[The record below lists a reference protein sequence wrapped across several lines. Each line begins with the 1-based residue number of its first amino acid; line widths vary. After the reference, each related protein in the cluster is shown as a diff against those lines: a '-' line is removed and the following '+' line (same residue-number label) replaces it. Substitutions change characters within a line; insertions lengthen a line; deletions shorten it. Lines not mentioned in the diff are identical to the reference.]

1 MSDFLISNRLFAFLS
16 LSGGGRSSQRGQ
28 SIPVE
33 SISLTFSLNRIPQ
46 AVVSLGLGRSL
57 RSRQPA
63 QDYQLLREAYQ
74 KQKEIDIFLRVEGDW
89 SSAGG
94 NWGAAG
100 QQRIFRGR
108 CVGLNYSRTTNQI
121 ALVLHLVHWL
131 SDLSFG
137 CLISDQTH
145 PQNPLDLSF
154 EAVYDL
160 PGAGGNFQGQPA
172 FVHTASGRV
181 TAAGIQE
188 DVWGEAILPA
198 FLTLAAEDQVRVGGA
213 DSCGGLASSNRQ
225 SLMVLQKL
233 EASLQHADYRP
244 LSIELEA
251 AAEGV
256 AYAIRTY
263 ILRCL
268 AEAYW
273 QTNFW
278 DLLVGEFCPK
288 LFMQVV
294 PCVDHALITP
304 ACPTSQQIYKE
315 ITADELSSLNPVLFQ
330 QRPLRGVG
338 IWTSVSSETNYAG
351 NNPESIR
358 IGGCWLPDDQRMGMV
373 RYLPAPEWLHYV
385 PLVTQDPRKSLPKGS
400 NPIGT
405 ATTPRGAAPDKNPP
419 MSTVRNSAGRL
430 ADRIAQQYFGLE
442 YLQGRSLVCSG
453 KLRFDIAPGSLI
465 AVSSISPIPGADRLI
480 GLVEQVSIDISCAA
494 RQATTTFH
502 LSHVRT
508 EEENNADDGPA
519 MAAHPLYQ
527 HTFAGTPLV
536 EAFNFD

>member
-1 MSDFLISNRLFAFLS
+1 MSEFLIRNRLYAFLS
-16 LSGGGRSSQRGQ
+16 LSGVGTSKKRSE

-33 SISLTFSLNRIPQ
+33 SISLTFGLNRIPQ

-63 QDYQLLREAYQ
+63 QDHQLLSEAYQ
-74 KQKEIDIFLRVEGDW
+74 QQKEMDIFLKVEGDW
-89 SSAGG
+89 GSAGG

-137 CLISDQTH
+137 CLISEQTH
-145 PQNPLDLSF
+145 PQNPFDLSF
-154 EAVYDL
+154 NAVHDL
-160 PGAGGNFQGQPA
+160 VGAGGNFQGQPA
-172 FVHTASGRV
+172 FIHTASNRV
-181 TAAGIQE
+181 TPAGIQS
-188 DVWGEAILPA
+188 DVWGKAILPA
-198 FLTLAAEDQVRVGGA
+198 FLALAAEDHVRVGGA
-213 DSCGGLASSNRQ
+213 DSCGGLVTSNRQ
-225 SLMVLQKL
+225 SLQVLQKL
-233 EASLQHADYRP
+233 EESLGHADYRP

-268 AEAYW
+268 SEAYW

-294 PCVDHALITP
+294 PCVEHVLITP

-338 IWTSVSSETNYAG
+338 IWTAVSSETNYAG
-351 NNPESIR
+351 NNPESIG
-358 IGGCWLPDDQRMGMV
+358 IGGCWLPDDQRKGMI
-373 RYLPAPEWLHYV
+373 RYLPAPDWLHYV
-385 PLVTQDPRKSLPKGS
+385 PLVTQDPRKSLPDGS
-400 NPIGT
+400 NQIGT
-405 ATTPRGAAPDKNPP
+405 ATTPQGAAPDKNPP
-419 MSTVRNSAGRL
+419 MAQVRNSAGRM

-442 YLQGRSLVCSG
+442 SLQGRSLVCNG

-465 AVSSISPIPGADRLI
+465 AVSSISPIPGTERLI
-480 GLVEQVSIDISCAA
+480 GLVEQVSISISCAA
-494 RQATTTFH
+494 RQAATIFH

-508 EEENNADDGPA
+508 EDENNADDGLA
-519 MAAHPLYQ
+519 MTAHPLYQ
-527 HTFAGTPLV
+527 HAFTGTPLV
-536 EAFNFD
+536 GAFNFD